1 MNIVLTSLAILLIV
15 ILFFTMIYL
24 ITNNYEKYVNNSIMV
39 IDNSMNVKNSYNVS
53 SAKLVEIIDD
63 IKKTNTINSEIVGV
77 ENQDIVLYIDPYINK
92 YIFKNN
98 QNTDK
103 YKDGIFV
110 CLSPLKLKENDCIWD
125 FRDKVIGYVYLSDYL
140 FIQAMIK
147 GYRQDVKD
155 VILKKILPEDLKK
168 GDKQFDYLFTY
179 IVINSD
185 YMNYIKQLKYYIN
198 GLKDVDINRIKA
210 FYPFISEKYNTTNFY
225 FSRNEDNNMYDMYLN
240 NDLTLLPIMKY
251 DILRTVENFITR
263 LDIAND
269 YYDKDAD
276 SNEVNGYGCFGD
288 SYVKN
293 KFECNSIYKI
303 NGLPKKY
310 YSVWDNKCRTNDECP
325 YYKKNTKYAN
335 IRGGCISGYCELPVG
350 VKRIAFKKYKDEN
363 FNSPLCYDCE
373 DATDLDCCSTPTNFE
388 NNKPLKNDYVF
399 ENDFSERENN
409 NLNTIISLLDYRRL

>member
-1 MNIVLTSLAILLIV
+1 
-15 ILFFTMIYL
+15 
-24 ITNNYEKYVNNSIMV
+24 MV

-63 IKKTNTINSEIVGV
+63 IKKTNTINSKIVGV

-110 CLSPLKLKENDCIWD
+110 CLSRLKLKENDCIWD
-125 FRDKVIGYVYLSDYL
+125 FKDKVIGYVYLSDYL

-155 VILKKILPEDLKK
+155 VILKKILPEDLKRS
-168 GDKQFDYLFTY
+168 DKQFDYLFTY

-210 FYPFISEKYNTTNFY
+210 FYPFINEKYNTTKFY
-225 FSRNEDNNMYDMYLN
+225 FSKNEDNNIYDRYLN
-240 NDLTLLPIMKY
+240 DDLTLLPIMKY
-251 DILRTVENFITR
+251 DILRTVENFVTR
-263 LDIAND
+263 LDITND
-269 YYDKDAD
+269 YYNKDANG
-276 SNEVNGYGCFGD
+276 NEVKGYGCFGD
-288 SYVKN
+288 SYVIN
-293 KFECNSIYKI
+293 KFECDSIYKI

-310 YSVWDNKCRTNDECP
+310 YSVWDKKCRTNDECP
-325 YYKKNTKYAN
+325 YYKKNTKYTN

-350 VKRIAFKKYKDEN
+350 VKRIAFKKYKDDK
-363 FNSPLCYDCE
+363 FNSPLCYDCK
-373 DATDLDCCSTPTNFE
+373 DTTDLDCCSTLIDFE
-388 NNKPLKNDYVF
+388 NNKQLKNDYVF

-409 NLNTIISLLDYRRL
+409 NLNTIISLLDYRGL

>member
-147 GYRQDVKD
+147 GYRQDIND